1 MIKKTKRKSLNSF
14 QEALSYIYN
23 SKNYIFSVAGL
34 FLFFLLLALLFPT
47 PEVIAEQVKELIKGL
62 VEKTQGLGTLELILF
77 ILQNN
82 LMVSLIGLL
91 LGFILG
97 IVPFIFTISNGY
109 VLGYVFKLV
118 VSADGASSLWKI
130 ILYGVFE
137 IPAVFISLGLGIK
150 LGTSLFA
157 KNSVEEFF
165 RRLVL
170 SLKVFVFVVV
180 PLLIIAAIIEGILI
194 GVVG

>member
-1 MIKKTKRKSLNSF
+1 MVKKIKRKSVNYF
-14 QEALSYIYN
+14 REASSYVYN
-23 SKNYIFSVAGL
+23 SKNYIFFVAGL
-34 FLFFLLLALLFPT
+34 FLFFLLIALLLPA
-47 PEVIAEQVKELIKGL
+47 PEILAEQIKQLITQL
-62 VEKTQGLGTLELILF
+62 AEKTLGLNTLEMILF

-82 LMVSLIGLL
+82 ILVSLIGLL
-91 LGFILG
+91 FGFILG
-97 IVPFIFTISNGY
+97 IVPFILAISNGY

-118 VSADGASSLWKI
+118 ISVDGASSLWKI
-130 ILYGVFE
+130 LLYGIFE

-180 PLLIIAAIIEGILI
+180 PLLIIAAVIEGILI